1 MLSRDSEDKMWSR
14 FVFEKVTLARWTQ
27 PSGPLCL
34 WQFLIHGGSLFP
46 SRSAKRLFIF
56 SEHNSKPLGRN
67 QYQGTTWCWNH
78 ENHEISCSP
87 QIVDAKDRS
96 SCRKPHGDT
105 CGTMCFVSFVQ
116 STFWLMSHIFVHLC
130 CKKSIAT
137 SFFSIQFW
145 MQTQTSVFLLVALLN
160 YKLKEYSI
168 EIFTTVLSSW
178 LKLFWILNNEYVC
191 LFLAGSETTFA
202 QTV

>member
-1 MLSRDSEDKMWSR
+1 MVA
-14 FVFEKVTLARWTQ
+14 F
-27 PSGPLCL
+27 C
-34 WQFLIHGGSLFP
+34 FL

-87 QIVDAKDRS
+87 QIIDAKDRS

-130 CKKSIAT
+130 CKNALPQV
-137 SFFSIQFW
+137 SFQSNFGCKHKHLFFL
-145 MQTQTSVFLLVALLN
+145 SVARLN
-160 YKLKEYSI
+160 YKVKEYSI

-191 LFLAGSETTFA
+191 LFLSGSETTFT
-202 QTV
+202 QTG